1 MAEGSKEEAFVTHF
15 VEHEPALRS
24 FILSQVGHWADM
36 KEILQQTS
44 VVLWRKFDQF
54 EEGTNFKSWAFKIAR
69 FEVLNHLKKQRR
81 SKLVFCDETLEL
93 LAKDNSREEEVLDLQ
108 RHALNK
114 CLQKLEPEQRE
125 ILAECY
131 ERKQTI
137 KEVARKRSRTL
148 EGLYKMVQ
156 RMRASLLECV
166 RKEMDAE
173 GYPA

>member
-1 MAEGSKEEAFVTHF
+1 MPKGSSEEAFVKEF
-15 VEHEPALRS
+15 VANEPALRS
-24 FILSQVGHWADM
+24 FILSQVGNWADM

-93 LAKDNSREEEVLDLQ
+93 LARDDSREEEVLEMQ
-108 RHALNK
+108 RHALNI

-131 ERKQTI
+131 EQKQTI
-137 KEVARKRSRTL
+137 KEVARKRRRTL

-156 RMRASLLECV
+156 RMRASLLKCV
-166 RKEMDAE
+166 EREMGAE
-173 GYPA
+173 GYPV